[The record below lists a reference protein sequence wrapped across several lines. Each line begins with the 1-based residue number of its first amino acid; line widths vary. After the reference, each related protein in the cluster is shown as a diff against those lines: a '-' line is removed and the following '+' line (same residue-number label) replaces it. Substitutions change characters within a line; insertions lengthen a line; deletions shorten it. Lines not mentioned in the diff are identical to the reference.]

1 MTVIDFKDVWEMY
14 RIKFII
20 DGKARWEDF
29 WALQGISFSVDKG
42 QVVGIIGENGSGKST
57 VLRLISGMLKPDR
70 GEVKVSGS
78 VSGLLE
84 LGAGFQPELTGRE
97 NILLQLEL
105 FGVASGETKERFQR
119 VIEFAEIGRFIDAP
133 VKCYSQGMF
142 VRLAFAVAVHMDSD
156 IFLVDDTLAVGD
168 EYFQKKCI
176 KEIFKIKEKGRT
188 VVIVTHDM
196 AMLKKLCA
204 RTIFLKKGV
213 LVKDDETSRT
223 VSFYS
228 QTVGSPKG
236 IAVIEKKQF
245 GLIFNNGRLL
255 LSWAGKMITLPCGAY
270 TSSVVDGFWYSSC
283 QADWEVKES
292 AGQIT
297 ATGKFYHLSMSQ
309 VWRLAIDDD
318 SQLKWDI
325 EIELE
330 NDIRP
335 PEVYINIA
343 LSEGYEE
350 WFADTEKGVFPEIK
364 EEDRKW
370 KVIPMKSASSV
381 CIGVYGR
388 DSSSLELPS
397 LIFEQADSR
406 YRFQSGI
413 LNSDYLN
420 QGRLLQYKASL
431 SSLSP
436 SGQANRFICFSGK
449 MLAGIPDVDAYVR
462 QRQKEFIVSAGSLK
476 LVFDGGRLAVF
487 FDGIPLTKAGHIYSA
502 FFMDRKWFT
511 SDSASWVIKKEAEN
525 RLIACG
531 KWGESG
537 ISQVWTI
544 EARQDNS
551 FICDVQERFTHEA
564 RIEQQRLRCFF
575 SEEFDSFLAGFSPG
589 EFGDTFSD
597 TDSDLL
603 KRCVASGEV
612 KLRSSIPD
620 LPSISLSFAEGLGN
634 FVKIFNSD
642 YYNKARILHL
652 EKVEPQ
658 ARAVFSPG
666 EHNCFRARFSLL
678 REEAGAA
685 GRTSNAIV
693 SGDTKFVFDN
703 GRGRLYRGQ
712 EELTKNLALY
722 TSVRSGGKWF
732 DSLSSAC
739 WKVVYGDGRQI
750 RVTGKWLDLPLVQDW
765 SIRLVDVLTF
775 DWDVVLR
782 VEKGVELDRLQANI
796 MLSEM
801 FSQWSSGRHT
811 GVFPDFRGDIDDDW
825 DCLWAAEGGEYM
837 ATLQGDPGCGMPDI
851 SLAVRPSDPKWSL
864 KILNSDMYHRG
875 RLLQCSSA
883 FKTKLPPADYPYFS
897 GKLTIADR
905 RK

>member
-1 MTVIDFKDVWEMY
+1 MY
-14 RIKFII
+14 RIKFIV

-29 WALQGISFSVDKG
+29 WALQGISFSIDKG

-57 VLRLISGMLKPDR
+57 VLRLIAGMLKPDR
-70 GEVKVSGS
+70 GEVKVFGS

-105 FGVASGETKERFQR
+105 FGVASGEFKERFRR
-119 VIEFAEIGRFIDAP
+119 VVDFAEIGRFIDAP

-176 KEIFKIKEKGRT
+176 KEIFKIKEEGRT

-213 LVKDDETSRT
+213 LVRDDETSRT

-236 IAVIEKKQF
+236 IAVIERKQF
-245 GLIFNNGRLL
+245 SLVFNNGRLL
-255 LSWAGKMITLPCGAY
+255 LSWDGKMITLPCGAY
-270 TSSVVDGFWYSSC
+270 TSSVVDGFWFSSC
-283 QADWEVKES
+283 QADWEVNES

-297 ATGKFYHLSMSQ
+297 AIGKFYHLSMSQ

-318 SQLKWDI
+318 CQLRWDI

-335 PEVYINIA
+335 PEVYINVA
-343 LSEGYEE
+343 LSDGYQT
-350 WFADTEKGVFPEIK
+350 WFADTEKGDFPGIK

-370 KVIPMKSASSV
+370 KALPMKSMSSV
-381 CIGVYGR
+381 CIGVYGEE
-388 DSSSLELPS
+388 STSLKLPA
-397 LIFEQADSR
+397 LLFEQADLR
-406 YRFQSGI
+406 YRSQSGI

-420 QGRLLQYKASL
+420 PGRLLQYKASF
-431 SSLSP
+431 SSASP

-449 MLAGIPDVDAYVR
+449 IIAGISDVDAYVS
-462 QRQKEFIVSAGSLK
+462 QKQKEFVVSAGLLK
-476 LVFDGGRLAVF
+476 LAFDGGRLAVF

-502 FFMDRKWFT
+502 FFMGQKWFT
-511 SDSASWVIKKEAEN
+511 SDSASWAIKKEAEN
-525 RLIACG
+525 RLIARG
-531 KWGESG
+531 KWGDSG

-544 EARQDNS
+544 EAREDNS
-551 FICDVQERFTHEA
+551 FIWNVQAEVTHEA

-575 SEEFDSFLAGFSPG
+575 SEEFDSFLAGFFSG
-589 EFGDTFSD
+589 EFGNTFSD

-612 KLRSSIPD
+612 KLRSSIAGRPAV
-620 LPSISLSFAEGLGN
+620 SLSFAEGLGN

-658 ARAVFSPG
+658 THAVFSPG
-666 EHNCFRARFSLL
+666 EHDCFRARFSFF
-678 REEAGAA
+678 REEAGAS
-685 GRTSNAIV
+685 GKTSNVIA
-693 SGDTKFVFDN
+693 SGDTKLVFDD
-703 GRGRLYRGQ
+703 GRGRLYYGQ

-739 WKVVYGDGRQI
+739 WKVVCGDGRQI
-750 RVTGKWLDLPLVQDW
+750 QASGKWLDLPLCQDW
-765 SIRLVDVLTF
+765 SIRLVDALTF
-775 DWDVVLR
+775 EWEVVLR
-782 VEKGVELDRLQANI
+782 VEKEVELDRLQANI
-796 MLSEM
+796 MFSEM
-801 FSQWSSGRHT
+801 FSRWAAGRHT
-811 GVFPDFRGDIDDDW
+811 GVFPEFREDIDDDW
-825 DCLWAAEGGEYM
+825 DCLWVAENGEYM
-837 ATLQGDPGCGMPDI
+837 AVLQGDPGCGIPDI
-851 SLAVRPSDPKWSL
+851 SLIVRPLDPRWSL

-875 RLLQCSSA
+875 RLLQCSSV
-883 FKTKLPPADYPYFS
+883 FRTKLPPGGYPYFS
-897 GKLTIADR
+897 GRLTITDR